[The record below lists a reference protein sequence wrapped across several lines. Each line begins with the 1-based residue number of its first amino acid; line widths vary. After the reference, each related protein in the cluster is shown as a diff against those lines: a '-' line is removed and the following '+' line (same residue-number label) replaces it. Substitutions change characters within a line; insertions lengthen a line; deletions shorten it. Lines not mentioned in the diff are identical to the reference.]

1 MEKYRLK
8 QWYPNLHLAWSTTD
22 NYEYDREDN
31 RMYNRTRWGTIPI
44 TAPYLHPDFW
54 ELIEEK
60 KPLFTTDDGM
70 KVSNPEDWVYLV
82 NSLFEK
88 IERYARNSNINKEI
102 VKVFYFEANAD
113 EYILM
118 NKPVFSYND
127 IKKFQSGGEGVWYD
141 VKAIAKERAGNGK

>member
-1 MEKYRLK
+1 MKKYRLK
-8 QWYPNLHLAWSTTD
+8 KWYPSLLKD
-22 NYEYDREDN
+22 VRVGD
-31 RMYNRTRWGTIPI
+31 II
-44 TAPYLHPDFW
+44 TENGQHYKGVTYKCISYRVEIWQLHPDFW

-102 VKVFYFEANAD
+102 VKVFYYEANAD
-113 EYILM
+113 DYILW
-118 NKPVFSYND
+118 NKPIFSYND
-127 IKKFQSGGEGVWYD
+127 IKKFQLGGDGVWYD

>member
-22 NYEYDREDN
+22 SYEYDRKDN

-44 TAPYLHPDFW
+44 TAPYLHSDFW

-60 KPLFTTDDGM
+60 KPLFITEDGVE
-70 KVSNPEDWVYLV
+70 VSNPEDWVYLV

-88 IERYARNSNINKEI
+88 IERYARNSNINTSKEI
-102 VKVFYFEANAD
+102 VKVFYYEANAD
-113 EYILM
+113 EYILR
-118 NKPVFSYND
+118 NKPVFSYEDFIRWGNVPYERV
-127 IKKFQSGGEGVWYD
+127 IMQL
-141 VKAIAKERAGNGK
+141 AKERI

>member
-22 NYEYDREDN
+22 NYEYDREIN
-31 RMYNRTRWGTIPI
+31 RMYNRTRWGTIAI

-70 KVSNPEDWVYLV
+70 KVSNPEDWIYLV

-102 VKVFYFEANAD
+102 VKVFYFESNAD
-113 EYILM
+113 EYIWR
-118 NKPVFSYND
+118 NKPVFSYED
-127 IKKFQSGGEGVWYD
+127 IRRTIFMGNEKLKYI
-141 VKAIAKERAGNGK
+141 KLAKERAGNGK